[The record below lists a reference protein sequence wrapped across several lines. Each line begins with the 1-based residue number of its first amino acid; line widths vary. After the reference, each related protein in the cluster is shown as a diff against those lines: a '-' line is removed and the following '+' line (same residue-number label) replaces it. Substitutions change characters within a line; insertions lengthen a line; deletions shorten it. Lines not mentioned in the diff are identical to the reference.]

1 MRTTLTLTAMLAP
14 TLAAA
19 DPGHI
24 AEVMGHSHWVAGA
37 AIAAAAALGLLAW
50 GKKGAA
56 EKDAETEDADEKP
69 EGASA

>member
-1 MRTTLTLTAMLAP
+1 MRTTLIILAMLTP

-19 DPGHI
+19 HPGHL
-24 AEVMGHSHWVAGA
+24 AELAGHSHWVAGA

-50 GKKGAA
+50 GKKD
-56 EKDAETEDADEKP
+56 KPDAEAEAEEEAP